1 MKNRRLI
8 IGSLEM
14 LRIDNTPLAEDE
26 EEMAK
31 IYTAFKD
38 IEISVDGD

>member
-14 LRIDNTPLAEDE
+14 LRIDNTPFAEDE
-26 EEMAK
+26 GEMAK

-38 IEISVDGD
+38 IEISVNGD